1 MIGSLIVMFLFLF
14 VLTFA
19 GGAALAQLFWTP
31 PTKDNL

>member
-31 PTKDNL
+31 PSKDNL